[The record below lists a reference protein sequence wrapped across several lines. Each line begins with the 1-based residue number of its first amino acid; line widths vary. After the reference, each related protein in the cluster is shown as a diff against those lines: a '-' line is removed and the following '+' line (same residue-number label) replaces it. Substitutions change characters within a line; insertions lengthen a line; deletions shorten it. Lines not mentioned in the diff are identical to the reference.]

1 MAKSRKQTAPW
12 QGFLVGSLVCLG
24 VYLLGLLFLAMLLLK
39 GILSEGSG
47 FPAVAALCVLA
58 ALCGGLLAIRQ
69 SARPIGGVLTGAVFA
84 AVLLTVGAAFWR
96 DGITWMGHGGILL
109 LCALGG
115 GLLAGLLNGRRSNSK
130 KRKRK

>member
-12 QGFLVGSLVCLG
+12 QGVLMGSLVCLG
-24 VYLLGLLFLAMLLLK
+24 VYLLGLLFLAMLLVK
-39 GILSEGSG
+39 GVLSEGSG
-47 FPAVAALCVLA
+47 FPVVAVLCVLA
-58 ALCGGLLAIRQ
+58 ALCGGLLAVRQ
-69 SARPIGGVLTGAVFA
+69 SAQQIGGLLAGTAFA
-84 AVLLTVGAAFWR
+84 AVLLTVVVAFWR

-115 GLLAGLLNGRRSNSK
+115 GLLAGLLNGRRGHTG